1 MITAKPLEQWTPGGL
16 LLLKRL
22 VETSVAADRVGVEL
36 RKVEDLADDR
46 ALKLT
51 KSLCSLNTS
60 TTVLMTKLRLTV
72 QAAHSRRET
81 GYNNE
86 TGPSILN
93 DPLIG
98 GRAVHGR
105 RQ

>member
-1 MITAKPLEQWTPGGL
+1 MITAKPLDQWTPGGL
-16 LLLKRL
+16 LLLRRL
-22 VETSVAADRVGVEL
+22 VETSVAADRASAEL
-36 RKVEDLADDR
+36 RRVEDLADNR

-51 KSLCSLNTS
+51 KSVCSLNTS
-60 TTVLMTKLRLTV
+60 TMALLTKLRLTV

-81 GYNNE
+81 GFNNE
-86 TGPSILN
+86 VGAEVIR

-105 RQ
+105 Q